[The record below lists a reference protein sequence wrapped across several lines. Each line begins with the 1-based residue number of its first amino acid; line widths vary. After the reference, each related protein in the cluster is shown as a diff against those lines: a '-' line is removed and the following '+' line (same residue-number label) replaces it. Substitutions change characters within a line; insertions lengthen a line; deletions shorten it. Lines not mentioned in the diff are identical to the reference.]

1 MKRFF
6 IAFSLIASVGLLGTL
21 STNHFYQAK
30 ADELSEVSLEEEVSE
45 EENGSL
51 EEKST
56 IESIVSETSENPTI
70 YDNVKNTAEDVL
82 KVIRGVLE
90 QPIVIAGVSTTLG
103 AILILA
109 FSKLFSVLSK
119 KKVNELI
126 EQMKVL
132 GTKIDNSVSKQDYDQ
147 AISEIKELYSVVELL
162 VNSTKNV
169 KVKEK
174 AQALLLE
181 IKPVFDKTQE
191 FIEEKKEEVV
201 EFANEKVGEV
211 SNHAKDSAK
220 SIIDIVNK
228 D

>member
-1 MKRFF
+1 MKKFL

-30 ADELSEVSLEEEVSE
+30 ADELSEVSIEEEISE
-45 EENGSL
+45 EELSEEESESL
-51 EEKST
+51 EET
-56 IESIVSETSENPTI
+56 LVSETSVEPTI
-70 YDNVKNTAEDVL
+70 YDNVKDTAEDVL

-126 EQMKVL
+126 EQVKDL
-132 GTKIDNSVSKQDYDQ
+132 RAKIDDSVSKKDYEQ
-147 AISEIKELYSVVELL
+147 AISEIKELYGVIELL
-162 VNSTKNV
+162 VESTKNV
-169 KVKEK
+169 KVKERAK
-174 AQALLLE
+174 ALLLE

-191 FIEEKKEEVV
+191 FVEEKKEEVV
-201 EFANEKVGEV
+201 EFTKEKVGEV

-220 SIIDIVNK
+220 SIIEIVNK

>member
-1 MKRFF
+1 MKRFL

-21 STNHFYQAK
+21 STNNFYQAK
-30 ADELSEVSLEEEVSE
+30 ADELSEVSVEEEISE
-45 EENGSL
+45 EEGSL
-51 EEKST
+51 EET
-56 IESIVSETSENPTI
+56 SIVESTTSETSENPTI
-70 YDNVKNTAEDVL
+70 YDNVKDTAEDVL

-103 AILILA
+103 ALLILA

-119 KKVNELI
+119 KKVNELL
-126 EQMKVL
+126 EQVKGL
-132 GTKIDNSVSKQDYDQ
+132 SAKIDNSVSKQDYNQ
-147 AISEIKELYSVVELL
+147 AISEIKELYSVIELL

-201 EFANEKVGEV
+201 EFVKEEVGEM